1 MCNGWDTALPPVP
14 LCYYPHVA
22 ALIQCDKV
30 CGPEYSTDLFR
41 FGGEYVCGEI
51 PQEGMIKSDVLFA
64 LAPKMRLALA
74 TAPRSAML
82 RFAVNASLMKPL
94 PTPVTP

>member
-30 CGPEYSTDLFR
+30 CGPEYTTDLFR
-41 FGGEYVCGEI
+41 FGGEYICRE
-51 PQEGMIKSDVLFA
+51 
-64 LAPKMRLALA
+64 
-74 TAPRSAML
+74 
-82 RFAVNASLMKPL
+82 
-94 PTPVTP
+94 VT